1 MALTWTGDLAQRAED
16 FHDTMLKG
24 DRSEQFEELREF
36 LHTAALAADGPFVP
50 RDLIAEMN
58 QRIWPPARVPRQLI
72 KDACATLNRH
82 GIHYDGV
89 MLHPPGNTAST
100 GTLPES
106 VPTPSPMRAAPR
118 ASTSPSIRTQPPI
131 RTAPSLRA
139 PRPPAPQANQTLA
152 TATMFGA
159 GTAPTGTWMGTV
171 GPGTHPEGSILAG
184 QLDLLQPGGILKGRR
199 LYELEEKV
207 GQGGMGQVWRAKT
220 TDNLG
225 PQGLVAIKT
234 VKAPTPAHVA
244 ALLREVVLLR
254 ELKRADYFPAVHEDI
269 RANGQVFLVMDWVEG
284 RNLQQLVVDDGV
296 TAVDRTLFLMLLRQ
310 IADRL
315 SYLHSWQPRPIVFRD
330 LKPSNVMLARGT
342 QRVRLVDF
350 GISHLASSDDNRQNR
365 AGTPGYM
372 APETKNGQ
380 ATEASD
386 IYALGRTAL
395 FLLFGN
401 HQFSKINARSRPP
414 AWKARGLGTDVVKAA
429 LQLCVPNPN
438 LRPVSA
444 VEAFTRIEAATAG
457 PVNAGSHERLDD
469 LWGAPCRACGRS
481 VIAERVYCSW
491 CGADQDAQRAKR
503 RSPGLADI
511 QKRPNL
517 FGTAPA
523 APSSRLMQAWHDLA
537 RIRSSADLGTLQ
549 CLPYI
554 DVQPYDYQRAA
565 ATRVLSRMNGR
576 AMIADDVGLG
586 KTIEGGLVIKE
597 YLHRGLARKVLIVC
611 PPGLLLKQLQQEMEE
626 KFRLKFLEYKSGGDK
641 TPGDK
646 LVGPQGLAKAD
657 LVIVSFTMLRGK
669 KHGPKFKK
677 IQWDM
682 LLVDECHHLKSRKT
696 QTYKAIRSL
705 VTRYVLF
712 MSATPFSGKNEEL
725 WTVYSAIRPGY
736 LGATKE
742 DFSNRGF
749 YDKKPPPE
757 LRQRIRDMT
766 IRRRRQDLLV
776 RFPKRQPVMVSAEP
790 DASYERA
797 KKIVASATA
806 NKTKFARLI
815 HLQQLASSY
824 ESLMESKLAWTF
836 GQQDRQWLRA
846 LHDEEHPKVRTL
858 LERVVP
864 RIPKDEK
871 VVVFARFRA
880 SQRALA
886 RLLAPQGGSLPLIQ
900 ATTGKKKQEMLSR
913 FRDGPERFLIC
924 GEGAGEGL
932 NLQFASVMV
941 NMDLPWNP
949 MRLEQRIGRIQ
960 RLGQRR
966 KRVTVVTIVVKNS
979 VEERVYEVLEK
990 KLLMFSH
997 VIGETEQI
1005 LGRLFDKD
1013 NSQSFERWLAEVL
1026 TQDLDADVELMN
1038 ARNRDIEKATRAAD
1052 LDLKEGGRSFDRL
1065 FGDADPLAAG
1075 DAPMPDQEPIDL
1087 SFLEDDD

>member
-1 MALTWTGDLAQRAED
+1 
-16 FHDTMLKG
+16 
-24 DRSEQFEELREF
+24 
-36 LHTAALAADGPFVP
+36 
-50 RDLIAEMN
+50 
-58 QRIWPPARVPRQLI
+58 
-72 KDACATLNRH
+72 
-82 GIHYDGV
+82 
-89 MLHPPGNTAST
+89 
-100 GTLPES
+100 
-106 VPTPSPMRAAPR
+106 
-118 ASTSPSIRTQPPI
+118 
-131 RTAPSLRA
+131 
-139 PRPPAPQANQTLA
+139 
-152 TATMFGA
+152 MFGP
-159 GTAPTGTWMGTV
+159 GTAPTGTWMETV
-171 GPGTHPEGSILAG
+171 GPGTHPKGVISTG
-184 QLDLLQPGGILKGRR
+184 QLDVLRPGGVLKGRR

-207 GQGGMGQVWRAKT
+207 GQGGMGQVWRART

-225 PQGLVAIKT
+225 PQRLVAIKT

-254 ELKRADYFPAVHEDI
+254 ELKRADYFPTVHEDI

-296 TAVDRTLFLMLLRQ
+296 TAMDRTLFLLLLRQ
-310 IADRL
+310 ISDRL
-315 SYLHSWQPRPIVFRD
+315 AYLHSWQPRPIVFRD

-342 QRVRLVDF
+342 RRVRLVDF
-350 GISHLASSDDNRQNR
+350 GISHLASAADQKQLR
-365 AGTPGYM
+365 AGTRGYM
-372 APETKNGQ
+372 GPEAEVGQ
-380 ATEASD
+380 ASEASD
-386 IYALGRTAL
+386 IFALGRTAL
-395 FLLFGN
+395 FLLFG
-401 HQFSKINARSRPP
+401 HQQFAKINARSRPP
-414 AWKARGLGTDVVKAA
+414 AGDTRGLGNQVVRAALRLCDSNPNVRPASALDAFASLEKAA
-429 LQLCVPNPN
+429 
-438 LRPVSA
+438 
-444 VEAFTRIEAATAG
+444 T
-457 PVNAGSHERLDD
+457 GSDTGGASSGLDD

-503 RSPGLADI
+503 RSSDLADI

-626 KFRLKFLEYKSGGDK
+626 KFRLRFLEYKSNGDK
-641 TPGDK
+641 NPGDN

-657 LVIVSFTMLRGK
+657 LVIVSFSMLRGK
-669 KHGPKFKK
+669 RHGPRFKQ

-712 MSATPFSGKNEEL
+712 MSATPFSGKEEEL

-742 DFSNRGF
+742 DFFNRGF
-749 YDKKPPPE
+749 YAGKPTPE

-790 DASYERA
+790 DASYVRA

-806 NKTKFARLI
+806 NTTTFARLI

-824 ESLMESKLAWTF
+824 ESLVESKLAWSF

-846 LHDEEHPKVRTL
+846 LQDEEHPKVRTL

-880 SQRALA
+880 SQNALA
-886 RLLAPQGGSLPLIQ
+886 RLLAPHGGSLALIQ
-900 ATTGKKKQEMLSR
+900 ANTGKKKQQMLSR

-979 VEERVYEVLEK
+979 VEERVYQVLSD
-990 KLLMFSH
+990 KLRMFSH
-997 VIGETEQI
+997 VIGETEQV

-1026 TQDLDADVELMN
+1026 TQDLDADVGLMN
-1038 ARNRDIEKATRAAD
+1038 AKNREIEKATRAVDRD
-1052 LDLKEGGRSFDRL
+1052 LEEGGRPFDRL
-1065 FGDADPLAAG
+1065 FGDADLLAAG
-1075 DAPMPDQEPIDL
+1075 DAPMPDEEHIDL